1 MARDNAWYIHQR
13 LLYQSLGFGA
23 SKIPMDVEKVFVDFP
38 IPIGVRYETVET
50 RTEYGI
56 RRKTLYHPQSTRI
69 GTVIVKAKPVVLKD
83 KYDYRTGKTRPRRIH
98 SAKQRVFVIC
108 PNCGR
113 HVPFSRMQQHYGKKT
128 CTK

>member
-1 MARDNAWYIHQR
+1 MARDNQWYIHQR
-13 LLYQSLGFGA
+13 LFYRSLGFSS

-38 IPIGVRYETVET
+38 IPIGVRYEEIHD
-50 RTEYGI
+50 EWN
-56 RRKTLYHPQSTRI
+56 RKSYKLHPQSTRI

-83 KYDYRTGKTRPRRIH
+83 KYDFRTGKTRPRRVH
-98 SAKQRVFVIC
+98 SAKQRVFIVC

-113 HVPFSRMQQHYGKKT
+113 EVPFSRMQQHYGKKT